1 MAIPSPSIFRHRD
14 FTCFIG
20 ARFLSNLAV
29 QAQAVTIGWQVYNL
43 ARVDHSIPESAF
55 LVGMVGLVQF
65 LPLFALTL
73 IAGATADRHDRRK
86 LALICLVGDF
96 LIVGALALLALDP
109 QPSLVP
115 IFALAACFGVGRAF
129 MGPAVTAIGPMLVPR
144 DELPRAVAMTSLA
157 YQSAAIIGPAI
168 GGFLLIHSSTAAY
181 GGAAVAY
188 AGATFLMGLIRTHTR
203 PERQP
208 GSRVAQIK
216 EGLAYVWTNKIV
228 LGAISLD
235 LFAVLLGGT
244 TALLPVFARDV
255 LHVGTVEFG
264 FLRAGPAIGAASVAL
279 LLSIRPIRRRAGL
292 WMFGGVAAFGLA
304 TIAFALSR
312 WWPLS
317 IVALAVLGAGD
328 MLSVFVRQSLM
339 QIVTPDHMRGRVA
352 AVSYLFIGAS
362 NELGEFETGIAARIL
377 GPVGAALFGGIGS
390 LVVTGTWA
398 WMFPSL
404 RKADRLL
411 RPEEPTPSA

>member
-86 LALICLVGDF
+86 LALICMVGDF
-96 LIVGALALLALDP
+96 LIVGALALLALHP
-109 QPSLVP
+109 QPSLIP

-181 GGAAVAY
+181 GGAAAAY
-188 AGATFLMGLIRTHTR
+188 AGATFLMWLIRTHTR

-208 GSRVAQIK
+208 GSRIAQIK

-235 LFAVLLGGT
+235 LFAVLLGGA

-279 LLSIRPIRRRAGL
+279 LLSVRPIRRRAGL
-292 WMFGGVAAFGLA
+292 WMFGGVAAFGIA

-390 LVVTGTWA
+390 LVVTGAWA

-404 RKADRLL
+404 RKADRLV
-411 RPEEPTPSA
+411 RPEEPC